1 MAIMREIP
9 PPVYNV
15 RWKLLLPV
23 LFVILFFSW
32 QITAM
37 IADWLWFREVGYTT
51 VFSVRLMAQ
60 IQASALFAVGF
71 FCVLAA
77 NLFLAVRL
85 SRRSDVFIRGN
96 VIQIPF
102 AVMDDAKLNRLI
114 LITSLVLSAFAWM
127 YGASQWDN
135 LMRFSHGA
143 LFRLSDPLFNRD
155 ISFYVFQLPFLK
167 QVYGWTLTLLILTLL
182 ATAALYLARGA
193 FTFTPPAT
201 FQSTVNAQRHLF
213 LLIALLFLLA
223 SAGFWLDLSDLLVV
237 KRGVVYGAGYTD
249 VTTQVGVLYLLMSLG
264 ILAGLSFIVLI
275 FRRDWRI
282 PALIV
287 LAFLLA
293 LFIGRSA
300 YPEFIQRFKV
310 IPNEIVLEKPYLERN
325 IRFTRLAYG
334 LDRIEDKEFPAQ
346 ENLTLK
352 DIERNNPTIKNIRLW
367 DYAPLL
373 QTYSQL
379 QEIRTYYKFLGVD
392 NDRYLI
398 NGEYRQVML
407 SPRELSYAALPSRT
421 WVNEHLTYTH
431 GYGAVMS
438 PVNRISREGLPEF
451 LIKDIPP
458 VSSTAIRISRPEIY
472 YGEGAATDSGDGSSN
487 YIFVRTKRLEFDYPV
502 GDKNVYARY
511 EGTGGVPLS
520 FLTKLLF
527 AIRFQS
533 LTILLS
539 DDITAGS
546 RIMYN
551 RNVRDRVAR
560 IVPFAALDPDPYLV
574 VSPEGR
580 LLWFI
585 DGYTT
590 TDRFP
595 YAEPVPGLGNYIRN
609 SIKAVVDAYD
619 GSVQL
624 YVSDPGDPIIQ
635 TYARIFPGIF
645 KKMEDMPEG
654 LRSHVRY
661 PAGMLS
667 MQARMYRTYHMQDPQ
682 VFYNKEDLWTI
693 PQATTGE
700 GEREM
705 RPYYTIMKLPEEG
718 KEEFILL
725 LPFTPSKKDNMSA
738 WMAARC
744 DAPNYGKLIVYNFP
758 KQRLVY
764 GPRQIVARINQDPV
778 ISGQLS
784 LWSQRGSQ
792 VIPGSL
798 LAIPIDKSIL
808 YVQSLYLAAE
818 KGQLPELKRVIVA
831 YGNRIVME
839 ENLET
844 ALQRIF
850 GGELMREKAAA
861 PVGGERPGE
870 AVLPVR
876 QLSAEAL
883 SHYRKAQEFLRQG
896 NWTGFGE
903 ELKQLGAVLDSLGKT
918 SP

>member
-1 MAIMREIP
+1 MPIIRQIPRPGHPIRWQPLAII
-9 PPVYNV
+9 
-15 RWKLLLPV
+15 
-23 LFVILFFSW
+23 LFVILLFFW
-32 QITAM
+32 QFAAL
-37 IADWLWFREVGYTT
+37 IADWLWFKEVGYAT
-51 VFSVRLMAQ
+51 VFSVRLIAQ
-60 IQASALFAVGF
+60 MQAGVLFALCF
-71 FCVLAA
+71 FCILAA
-77 NLFLAVRL
+77 NLLLAVRL
-85 SRRSDVFIRGN
+85 SGRPEDFIQGN
-96 VIQIPF
+96 VIRISVP
-102 AVMDDAKLNRLI
+102 ALDHTRLKQFI
-114 LITSLVLSAFAWM
+114 LLISLVCSVFAGM
-127 YGASQWDN
+127 YGASQWEN
-135 LMRFSHGA
+135 LLRFFNGA
-143 LFRLSDPLFNRD
+143 SFRLSDPLFSRD
-155 ISFYVFQLPFLK
+155 IAFYVFQLPLL
-167 QVYGWTLTLLILTLL
+167 QQIQGLAMTLLILTFL
-182 ATAALYLARGA
+182 ATAILYLLRGA
-193 FTFTPPAT
+193 FTFLPPAT
-201 FQSTVNAQRHLF
+201 FHSTANAQRHLF
-213 LLIALLFLLA
+213 ILIAVIFFTA
-223 SAGFWLDLSDLLVV
+223 SFGYWLDLSDLLVV
-237 KRGVVYGAGYTD
+237 KRGVVTGAGYTD
-249 VTTQVGVLYLLMSLG
+249 VTTQVWVLYLIAGLG
-264 ILAGLSFIVLI
+264 VLAGLSFIALI
-275 FRRDWRI
+275 FRRDWRV

-287 LAFLLA
+287 LVFLVV
-293 LFIGRSA
+293 LFVGRGA
-300 YPEFIQRFKV
+300 YPEFVQKFKV
-310 IPNEIVLEKPYLERN
+310 VPNEIVLEKPYLERN
-325 IRFTRLAYG
+325 IRYTRLAYG
-334 LDRIEDKEFPAQ
+334 LDKIEDREFPAQ

-392 NDRYLI
+392 NDRYTI
-398 NGEYRQVML
+398 NGEYRQIML
-407 SPRELSYAALPSRT
+407 APRELSYAALPSRT

-458 VSSTAIRISRPEIY
+458 VPSTAIRISRPEIY
-472 YGEGAATDSGDGSSN
+472 YSETATD

-502 GDKNVYARY
+502 GDKNVYSRY

-520 FLTKLLF
+520 FLKKLLF
-527 AIRFQS
+527 AVRFQS
-533 LTILLS
+533 LTVLLS

-546 RIMYN
+546 RIMYY
-551 RNVRDRVAR
+551 RSIKERVSR
-560 IVPFAALDPDPYLV
+560 LVPFVTLDPDPYLV

-590 TDRFP
+590 TGRFP
-595 YAEPVPGLGNYIRN
+595 YSEPTPGIGNYIRN
-609 SIKAVVDAYD
+609 SLKAVVDAYD

-624 YVSDPGDPIIQ
+624 YISDPGDPIIQ

-645 KKMEDMPEG
+645 KKMEEMPSE

-661 PAGMLS
+661 PPGMLS
-667 MQARMYRTYHMQDPQ
+667 LQARMYRTYHMQDPQ

-705 RPYYTIMKLPEEG
+705 RPYYTIMKLPGEG
-718 KEEFILL
+718 KEEYILL

-744 DAPNYGKLIVYNFP
+744 DAPNYGRLIVYNFP

-778 ISGQLS
+778 ISAQLS

-798 LAIPIDKSIL
+798 MAIPIEKSIL

-844 ALQRIF
+844 ALQRVF
-850 GGELMREKAAA
+850 GGELMRDRTAAFA
-861 PVGGERPGE
+861 GAEPEADVGIKSGRKQ
-870 AVLPVR
+870 A
-876 QLSAEAL
+876 AEAL

-896 NWTGFGE
+896 DWAGFGA
-903 ELKQLGAVLDSLGKT
+903 ELKKVEGILRSLEKAA
-918 SP
+918 P

>member
-1 MAIMREIP
+1 MRETP
-9 PPVYNV
+9 FLGHNV
-15 RWKLLLPV
+15 RWNLLLPV
-23 LFVILFFSW
+23 FFFLIIFLW
-32 QITAM
+32 QIAAM

-51 VFSVRLMAQ
+51 VFTVRLLAQ
-60 IQASALFAVGF
+60 LQASALFATGF
-71 FCVLAA
+71 FIVLAT
-77 NLFLAVRL
+77 NLFLAVRF
-85 SRRSDVFIRGN
+85 SRRSDIFSRGN

-114 LITSLVLSAFAWM
+114 LIGSLVFSVFAWIF
-127 YGASQWDN
+127 GASQWDN
-135 LMRFSHGA
+135 LMRFSHGTS
-143 LFRLSDPLFNRD
+143 FSLSDPLFHRD

-167 QVYGWTLTLLILTLL
+167 QVYGWTLMLLILTLA
-182 ATAALYLARGA
+182 ATATLYLARGA
-193 FTFTPPAT
+193 FAFIPPAT
-201 FQSTVNAQRHLF
+201 FQSTANAQRHLF
-213 LLIALLFLLA
+213 ILIALLFFLA
-223 SAGFWLDLSDLLVV
+223 GAGFWLDLSDLLVL
-237 KRGVVYGAGYTD
+237 KRGVVHGAGYTD

-275 FRRDWRI
+275 FRRDWRL

-287 LAFLLA
+287 LAFILA
-293 LFIGRSA
+293 LFLGRSA
-300 YPEFIQRFKV
+300 YPEFVQRFKV
-310 IPNEIVLEKPYLERN
+310 IPNEMVLEKPYLERN
-325 IRFTRLAYG
+325 IRFSRLAYG
-334 LDRIEDKEFPAQ
+334 LDRIADREFPAQ

-398 NGEYRQVML
+398 DGEDRQVML
-407 SPRELSYAALPSRT
+407 SARELSYSALPSRT

-458 VSSTAIRISRPEIY
+458 VSSANIRIARPEIY
-472 YGEGAATDSGDGSSN
+472 YGERPTDSGDGSAD

-502 GDKNVYARY
+502 GDKNVYSRY

-520 FLTKLLF
+520 FLKKLLF
-527 AIRFQS
+527 AVRFQS

-539 DDITAGS
+539 DDITTGS
-546 RIMYN
+546 RIIYN
-551 RNVRDRVAR
+551 RSVKDRVSR
-560 IVPFAALDPDPYLV
+560 LVPFATLDPDPYLV

-624 YVSDPGDPIIQ
+624 YISDPGDPIIQ

-645 KKMEDMPEG
+645 KKLEDMPAA

-667 MQARMYRTYHMQDPQ
+667 LQARMYRTYHMQDAQ

-705 RPYYTIMKLPEEG
+705 RPYYTIMKLPGEG
-718 KEEFILL
+718 KEEFILM

-764 GPRQIVARINQDPV
+764 GPRQIVARINQDPL

-784 LWSQRGSQ
+784 LWNQRGSQ

-798 LAIPIDKSIL
+798 LAIPIENSIL
-808 YVQSLYLAAE
+808 YFQSIYLAAE
-818 KGQLPELKRVIVA
+818 KGQLPELKRIVVA
-831 YGNRIVME
+831 YGNKIVME

-850 GGELMREKAAA
+850 GGELMREKAAVSA
-861 PVGGERPGE
+861 GGEQPAE
-870 AVLPVR
+870 AVRPLKQR
-876 QLSAEAL
+876 AAEAI

-896 NWTGFGE
+896 NWTGFGD
-903 ELKQLGAVLDSLGKT
+903 ELRQLGTVLDSLSKT
-918 SP
+918 TP